1 MRATREATPVLYP
14 KGTEV
19 KLGGSY
25 TVRDG
30 NDATI
35 VAAGIT
41 LHEALKAADTLAA
54 EGINVRVI
62 DLYSVKPIDTDVLLK
77 AVRETPLMVVAED
90 HWVEG
95 GIADAVLAK
104 LTANG
109 VAPKRFA
116 HLAIRE
122 MPQSG
127 PIATLLAAYG
137 IDAAAIVK
145 AVKG

>member
-1 MRATREATPVLYP
+1 
-14 KGTEV
+14 
-19 KLGGSY
+19 
-25 TVRDG
+25 
-30 NDATI
+30 
-35 VAAGIT
+35 
-41 LHEALKAADTLAA
+41 
-54 EGINVRVI
+54 
-62 DLYSVKPIDTDVLLK
+62 
-77 AVRETPLMVVAED
+77 MVVAED

-95 GIADAVLAK
+95 GIADAVLAAV
-104 LTANG
+104 TANG